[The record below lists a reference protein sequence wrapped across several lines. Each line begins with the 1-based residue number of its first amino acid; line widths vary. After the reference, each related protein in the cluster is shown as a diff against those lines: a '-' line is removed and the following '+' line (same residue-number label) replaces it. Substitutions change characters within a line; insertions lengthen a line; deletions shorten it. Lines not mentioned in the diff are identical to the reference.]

1 MGTHRSLKA
10 WQHARVVA
18 VECTRAANA
27 FPDHEQNALADQLRR
42 AGYSAALNI
51 AEGAARKG
59 AREYRRFLD
68 IARASL
74 HEVEAILD
82 IAGDLGYLREP
93 SLSRLR
99 ERRDEAA
106 RTLFGLI
113 RSLAPRDDRQIP
125 DDGLTGTAR
134 RRQVGKQGDVR
145 GGQR

>member
-1 MGTHRSLKA
+1 MGTHQTLKA

-18 VECTRAANA
+18 VECAKAASS
-27 FPDHEQNALADQLRR
+27 FPDHEQKGLADQLRR

-59 AREYRRFLD
+59 TREYRRFLD
-68 IARASL
+68 VARASL

-82 IAGDLGYLREP
+82 IAGDLGYLDNATQ
-93 SLSRLR
+93 SRLR

-113 RSLAPRDDRQIP
+113 RSLGDR
-125 DDGLTGTAR
+125 TT
-134 RRQVGKQGDVR
+134 K
-145 GGQR
+145 